1 MSVFEIVMLLCF
13 GFAWPVSIYKSIKS
27 KSIDGKSIIFLYVI
41 FTGYMFGII
50 HKIIYSPD
58 FVIALYALNA
68 TMVLIDLLLY
78 YKNRKAIKQN
88 REDNKQILRKDS

>member
-1 MSVFEIVMLLCF
+1 MSIYEIIMLLCF

-27 KSIDGKSIIFLYVI
+27 KSIEGKSIIFLYVI
-41 FTGYMFGII
+41 FTGYMFGIV

-68 TMVLIDLLLY
+68 SMVLIDLLLY
-78 YKNRKAIKQN
+78 YRNKSLFKKNI
-88 REDNKQILRKDS
+88 S